1 MSCGTFP
8 LAAVDAPRLL
18 LAAAPGSTAGRTLLQ
33 YIGGGGLIGYVIIGL
48 SVMAVGLVVLHMIQ
62 IRRSRLAPP
71 EVVEALSRYMREN
84 DVPGAIQFCRQETND
99 CFVTRVFGAALT
111 RCGRSSFG
119 LLELR
124 SAIEDSG
131 RQEVDAVGRS
141 IDGVSLI
148 AAIAPMLG
156 LLGTV
161 VGMVRAFETISATQ
175 GMARPADLAGHI
187 SIALV
192 TTVQGLVVAIPCTAA
207 YSYFRGRI
215 ERLATEIAETIEGL
229 AGELEA
235 ASGRAP
241 VKPGARPVA
250 AKPPAGSPK
259 EARAV

>member
-1 MSCGTFP
+1 MMMCGNAL
-8 LAAVDAPRLL
+8 LAATQAPNVLA
-18 LAAAPGSTAGRTLLQ
+18 AAAPGAPAGRSLLQ

-48 SVMAVGLVVLHMIQ
+48 SVMAVGLVVLHMMQ

-71 EVVEALSRYMREN
+71 EVVDALSRYMRDN
-84 DVPGAIQFCRQETND
+84 DVPGAIQFCRQESND
-99 CFVTRVFGAALT
+99 CFVTRVMGASLA

-141 IDGVSLI
+141 IDGVALI

-161 VGMVRAFETISATQ
+161 VGMVRAFETISTTQ

-187 SIALV
+187 SIALI

-207 YSYFRGRI
+207 YSFFRGRI

-241 VKPGARPVA
+241 GKPPARPVPI
-250 AKPPAGSPK
+250 KPPAAAK
-259 EARAV
+259 EARTV